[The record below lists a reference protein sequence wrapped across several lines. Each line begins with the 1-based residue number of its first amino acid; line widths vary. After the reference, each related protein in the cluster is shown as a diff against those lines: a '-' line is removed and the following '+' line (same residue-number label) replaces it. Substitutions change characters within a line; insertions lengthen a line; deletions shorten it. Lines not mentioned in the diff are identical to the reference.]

1 MSNLS
6 ITAAAE
12 SAADH
17 AAEDSLFHREVL
29 NELIGLGS
37 DLARMIHGQAKDQAA
52 ARYADEGVPDVT
64 VAFERVC
71 QTVRRT
77 ILLCRKVGEGLPV
90 RAEARDPVRPE
101 VAQPGAERP
110 AEPAG
115 AGDAAGL
122 RCELGDRM
130 ERPECEDALPG
141 RPVGEIIGEIRHE
154 LGLCEA
160 MLRQADDVCARA
172 AAGDASRGVTPAR
185 LGRDPLGAADDAAAP
200 GAADD
205 ATAPGAP
212 GGRLWRW

>member
-101 VAQPGAERP
+101 VAQKVAERP
-110 AEPAG
+110 AEPAR

-122 RCELGDRM
+122 RCELGDRV
-130 ERPECEDALPG
+130 ERPECEDALPA
-141 RPVGEIIGEIRHE
+141 RPVGELIGELRRE
-154 LGLCEA
+154 LDACREA
-160 MLRQADDVCARA
+160 LSGVGVQRSPDDLA
-172 AAGDASRGVTPAR
+172 AADWGGARDDAEPA
-185 LGRDPLGAADDAAAP
+185 AADDGRAP
-200 GAADD
+200 GD
-205 ATAPGAP
+205 PGP
-212 GGRLWRW
+212 RLWR

>member
-90 RAEARDPVRPE
+90 RAEARSAVRPE
-101 VAQPGAERP
+101 VAQPVAERA
-110 AEPAG
+110 AEPAR
-115 AGDAAGL
+115 ARDAAGL

-141 RPVGEIIGEIRHE
+141 RPVGELIGELRRE
-154 LGLCEA
+154 LDACREA
-160 MLRQADDVCARA
+160 LSGVGVQRSPDDVA
-172 AAGDASRGVTPAR
+172 AADWGGARDDAEPA
-185 LGRDPLGAADDAAAP
+185 AADD
-200 GAADD
+200 G
-205 ATAPGAP
+205 GAP
-212 GGRLWRW
+212 GDPGPRLWR